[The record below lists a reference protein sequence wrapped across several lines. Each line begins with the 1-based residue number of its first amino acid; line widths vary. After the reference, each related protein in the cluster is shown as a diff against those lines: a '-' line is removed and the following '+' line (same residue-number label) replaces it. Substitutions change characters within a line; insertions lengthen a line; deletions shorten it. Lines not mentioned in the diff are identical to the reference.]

1 MPRTAEIIAVGSEL
15 LTGGVTNTNA
25 AFLSRLL
32 TAAGVEVLY
41 HTTVDDD
48 AARLEKAV
56 TIARGR
62 AELLVFTGGRGPTYD
77 DMTKTAVCAAL
88 DTPLVFHPEV
98 VEDMRRY
105 FDRVFRREMPECD
118 MQQAYLPE
126 GCTVFRNPV
135 GTAPGCVFTAGK
147 TTAALL
153 PGVPHECRYMAEHCL
168 LPWLEQ
174 VRGQTVRSHTLHIFG
189 LTEPQVQELLDDL
202 LRREA
207 DMTLAPYAKPGE
219 VMLQLSARGADERA
233 CEARMAPVL
242 AEVRARLGAY
252 LYGADVSGLEE
263 TVLALCREALEQ
275 GRTPQEILSGG
286 LIRGMNDLGE
296 AFSANRAFV
305 PEMLMAARCMTA
317 ALGELKPL
325 MTGGNA
331 KTVGRACIGTVRG
344 DMHDIGKNLVKIMLE
359 GSGVEVIDLGVDVT
373 PEQFVETAKRQRCG
387 VIACSSL
394 LTTTMGEMR
403 RVVTLAREA
412 GIRDQV
418 KIFVGGAPISQSFC
432 DEIGADVYTEDAAVS
447 ALKG

>member
-62 AELLVFTGGRGPTYD
+62 AELLVFTGGLGPTYD

-88 DTPLVFHPEV
+88 DTPLVLHPEV

-189 LTEPQVQELLDDL
+189 LTEPQVQELLADL
-202 LRREA
+202 LHQEE
-207 DMTLAPYAKPGE
+207 DLTLAPYAGTGE
-219 VMLQLSARGADERA
+219 VSLHLSARAADEAA
-233 CEARMAPVL
+233 CEARMAPLL
-242 AEVRARLGAY
+242 AEVRQRLGSC
-252 LYGADVSGLEE
+252 LYGVDVSGLEE
-263 TVLALCREALEQ
+263 AVFRLCREKHL
-275 GRTPQEILSGG
+275 TLSAAESCTGG
-286 LIRGMNDLGE
+286 LIAKRLTDLPG
-296 AFSANRAFV
+296 ASQVFLGGVVSYTNGV
-305 PEMLMAARCMTA
+305 KQH
-317 ALGELKPL
+317 ALGVP
-325 MTGGNA
+325 A
-331 KTVGRACIGTVRG
+331 
-344 DMHDIGKNLVKIMLE
+344 
-359 GSGVEVIDLGVDVT
+359 
-373 PEQFVETAKRQRCG
+373 
-387 VIACSSL
+387 SL
-394 LTTTMGEMR
+394 L
-403 RVVTLAREA
+403 EA
-412 GIRDQV
+412 YG
-418 KIFVGGAPISQSFC
+418 
-432 DEIGADVYTEDAAVS
+432 AVS
-447 ALKG
+447 APVARAMAVGVRVLTGSDLALSVTGLAGPDGDDRGNPVGTVFTALSAPEGTFVRRLTLGGGRARIRTLSAHHALDLLRRYLTHQMTEGE

>member
-62 AELLVFTGGRGPTYD
+62 AELLVFTGGLGPTYD

-88 DTPLVFHPEV
+88 DTPLVLHPEV

-189 LTEPQVQELLDDL
+189 LTEPQVQELLGDL

-219 VMLQLSARGADERA
+219 GMLQLSARGADERA

-252 LYGADVSGLEE
+252 LYGVDVSGLEE
-263 TVLALCREALEQ
+263 TVLTLCRERGLTLAAAESC
-275 GRTPQEILSGG
+275 TGG
-286 LIRGMNDLGE
+286 LIAKRLTDIPGASQVFLGGVV
-296 AFSANRAFV
+296 SYTNHVKQQVLHV
-305 PEMLMAARCMTA
+305 PENLLARC
-317 ALGELKPL
+317 G
-325 MTGGNA
+325 
-331 KTVGRACIGTVRG
+331 
-344 DMHDIGKNLVKIMLE
+344 
-359 GSGVEVIDLGVDVT
+359 
-373 PEQFVETAKRQRCG
+373 
-387 VIACSSL
+387 
-394 LTTTMGEMR
+394 
-403 RVVTLAREA
+403 
-412 GIRDQV
+412 
-418 KIFVGGAPISQSFC
+418 
-432 DEIGADVYTEDAAVS
+432 AVS
-447 ALKG
+447 AEVARAMALGVRVLTGADLAGSVTGRSRRRRPGKPGGHRVRGAFRAGGRDRAASDPGRRSGAHPDAVCPLRF

>member
-62 AELLVFTGGRGPTYD
+62 AELLVFTGGLGPTYD

-88 DTPLVFHPEV
+88 DTPLVLHPEV

-202 LRREA
+202 LHQEE
-207 DMTLAPYAKPGE
+207 DLTLAPYAGTGE
-219 VMLQLSARGADERA
+219 VSLHLSARAA
-233 CEARMAPVL
+233 ANNAVKLVL
-242 AEVRARLGAY
+242 
-252 LYGADVSGLEE
+252 
-263 TVLALCREALEQ
+263 LC
-275 GRTPQEILSGG
+275 PQS
-286 LIRGMNDLGE
+286 
-296 AFSANRAFV
+296 
-305 PEMLMAARCMTA
+305 
-317 ALGELKPL
+317 
-325 MTGGNA
+325 
-331 KTVGRACIGTVRG
+331 
-344 DMHDIGKNLVKIMLE
+344 
-359 GSGVEVIDLGVDVT
+359 
-373 PEQFVETAKRQRCG
+373 RCG
-387 VIACSSL
+387 FVLVRLRAPC
-394 LTTTMGEMR
+394 
-403 RVVTLAREA
+403 VA
-412 GIRDQV
+412 V
-418 KIFVGGAPISQSFC
+418 K
-432 DEIGADVYTEDAAVS
+432 
-447 ALKG
+447 L

>member
-15 LTGGVTNTNA
+15 LDGGVTNTNA

-41 HTTVDDD
+41 HTAVDDD

-62 AELLVFTGGRGPTYD
+62 AELLVFTGGLGPTYD

-88 DTPLVFHPEV
+88 DTPLVLHQEV

-118 MQQAYLPE
+118 MQQAYLPA

-189 LTEPQVQELLDDL
+189 LMEPQVQELLGDL

-263 TVLALCREALEQ
+263 TVLTLCRERGLTLAAAESC
-275 GRTPQEILSGG
+275 TGG
-286 LIRGMNDLGE
+286 LIAKRLTDIPGASQVFLGGVV
-296 AFSANRAFV
+296 SYTNHVKQQVLHV
-305 PEMLMAARCMTA
+305 PENLLARC
-317 ALGELKPL
+317 G
-325 MTGGNA
+325 
-331 KTVGRACIGTVRG
+331 
-344 DMHDIGKNLVKIMLE
+344 
-359 GSGVEVIDLGVDVT
+359 
-373 PEQFVETAKRQRCG
+373 
-387 VIACSSL
+387 
-394 LTTTMGEMR
+394 
-403 RVVTLAREA
+403 
-412 GIRDQV
+412 
-418 KIFVGGAPISQSFC
+418 
-432 DEIGADVYTEDAAVS
+432 AVS
-447 ALKG
+447 AEVARAMALGVRVLTGADLAVSVTGLAGPDGDDRGNPVGTVFVGLSAPEGVTVRHLTLGGDRERIRTLSAHHAFDMLRRYLTNLPTEGE